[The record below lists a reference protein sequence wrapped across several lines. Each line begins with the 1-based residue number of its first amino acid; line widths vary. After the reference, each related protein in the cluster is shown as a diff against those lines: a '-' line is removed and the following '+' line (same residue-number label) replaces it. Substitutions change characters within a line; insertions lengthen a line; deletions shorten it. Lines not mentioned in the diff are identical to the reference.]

1 MVGLTVGDLNFQLDF
16 SKSVEKVLGTLVANY
31 KPEDVFNADK
41 TGLFFRTLPDKTL
54 GVKGEACK
62 GGKLAKEQVT
72 VLLACSSTGEKLKP
86 LVIGKVKNPR
96 CFINIDNLPV
106 YWESNKKAWMT
117 GYSFLQWIKKVN
129 QGMKSQ
135 KRKILLF
142 LDNAT
147 SHSDSLKLSNVTL
160 RFLPPNT
167 TSKLQPLDLGIIRAF
182 KARYRKHMLKHL
194 VAKIDIN
201 MLDAIHWVD
210 RNKRNNNC
218 CLLS

>member
-1 MVGLTVGDLNFQLDF
+1 MVDAFW
-16 SKSVEKVLGTLVANY
+16 SKLGTLVADY
-31 KPEDVFNADK
+31 KPEDVFNADE
-41 TGLFFRTLPDKTL
+41 TGLFFKTLPYKTL

-72 VLLACSSTGEKLKP
+72 VLLACSSNGEKSKP

-96 CFINIDNLPV
+96 CFKNINIDNLQV

-117 GYSFLQWIKKVN
+117 GYVFLQLIKNVN
-129 QGMKSQ
+129 QVMKSQ
-135 KRKILLF
+135 KREIFLF

-167 TSKLQPLDLGIIRAF
+167 TSKL
-182 KARYRKHMLKHL
+182 
-194 VAKIDIN
+194 
-201 MLDAIHWVD
+201 
-210 RNKRNNNC
+210 
-218 CLLS
+218 

>member
-1 MVGLTVGDLNFQLDF
+1 
-16 SKSVEKVLGTLVANY
+16 
-31 KPEDVFNADK
+31 
-41 TGLFFRTLPDKTL
+41 
-54 GVKGEACK
+54 
-62 GGKLAKEQVT
+62 
-72 VLLACSSTGEKLKP
+72 
-86 LVIGKVKNPR
+86 
-96 CFINIDNLPV
+96 
-106 YWESNKKAWMT
+106 MT

-160 RFLPPNT
+160 HFLPPNT

-201 MLDAIHWVD
+201 VLDAILWVD
-210 RNKRNNNC
+210 RNKRNNNRR
-218 CLLS
+218 LLS